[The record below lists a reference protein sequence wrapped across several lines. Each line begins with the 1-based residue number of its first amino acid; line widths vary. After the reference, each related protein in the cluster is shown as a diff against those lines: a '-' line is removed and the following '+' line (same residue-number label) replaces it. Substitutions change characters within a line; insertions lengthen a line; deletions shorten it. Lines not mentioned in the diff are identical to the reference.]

1 MAVARRLDLMGRE
14 ARACLVQL
22 GPLRPPGSFA
32 GVVLRRGVA
41 PTDGTEAE
49 SKRMPMDD
57 GWVA

>member
-1 MAVARRLDLMGRE
+1 MGRE